1 MLMVL
6 EEEEIEILRENS
18 HQIGHGNCHGHVEV
32 NCDHDV
38 IGIEKEC
45 HKHISKGNQDK
56 ISS

>member
-6 EEEEIEILRENS
+6 EGEEMEIFRGNS
-18 HQIGHGNCHGHVEV
+18 HQIGDGHVEV

-38 IGIEKEC
+38 IGIEKEG
-45 HKHISKGNQDK
+45 HKYISKGNQDK